1 MNGVRQGSRIA
12 DSLSFDS
19 VPPARDDRPMSILLA
34 IRSAATTTTT
44 ATGGRWRM
52 RA

>member
-1 MNGVRQGSRIA
+1 MNGVRQGSQIA

-19 VPPARDDRPMSILLA
+19 ARPARDDRPMSTPLA
-34 IRSAATTTTT
+34 IRSVATTTTT

>member
-1 MNGVRQGSRIA
+1 MNGARRGSRIA

-19 VPPARDDRPMSILLA
+19 ARAARDDRRMSTLLA

-44 ATGGRWRM
+44 ATGGRWGM